1 MDTTQRINSMLSILY
16 ISGLNK
22 KRRKYDGER
31 IKNTIIFKSLKKKY
45 KVSLI
50 NLSVFKII
58 NTVRIFLN
66 ALFLK
71 RRYDYVVISKDPHG
85 ANIIHKLLKL
95 AKYPSNKIVYFEIG
109 PFLYDRILNGSIKIE
124 TFASDKMI
132 VVETPSMKKELE
144 SLGFNNI
151 DVFPNFKPE
160 VEIDFLEKKYPMNIL
175 ELVFLSRIEEK
186 KGLYDLIETLA
197 LLNSKEIRF
206 RLSIYGRIQSKEDAD
221 RLHQYLTKYNF
232 LEYKGKL
239 DVGSADSYRELS
251 KYDLHTFPTKYTEG
265 FPGSLI
271 DFFIAGV
278 PTISSSFA
286 RAHEILSENDS
297 IIYEQFDNDD
307 LYHKLEYIYH
317 HQELLNKLRKKSFE
331 KRKQYSVASFEN
343 YLDEIL

>member
-1 MDTTQRINSMLSILY
+1 MLSILY

-31 IKNTIIFKSLKKKY
+31 IKNTIIFKTIKKKY
-45 KVSLI
+45 NVSLI
-50 NLSVFKII
+50 NLSIFKVI
-58 NTVRIFLN
+58 NTIRIFLN
-66 ALFLK
+66 GLFLK
-71 RRYDYVVISKDPHG
+71 RKYDYIVISKDPHG

-95 AKYPSNKIVYFEIG
+95 AKYPSNKIIYFEIG

-124 TFASDKMI
+124 TFINDKLI

-160 VEIDFLEKKYPMNIL
+160 VQIDFLKKKYPTNVL

-186 KGLYDLIETLA
+186 KGLYDLIDTLA
-197 LLNSKEIRF
+197 LLNSKVVRF
-206 RLSIYGRIQSKEDAD
+206 RLSIYGRIQSKEDAN
-221 RLHQYLTKYNF
+221 RLNEYLKKYSF

-239 DVGSADSYRELS
+239 DVGSKNSYIELS
-251 KYDLHTFPTKYTEG
+251 NYDLHTFPTQYTEG

-286 RAHEILSENDS
+286 RAHEILSQNDS
-297 IIYEQFDNDD
+297 IIYKQFDNKD
-307 LYHKLEYIYH
+307 LYNKLEYIYQ
-317 HQELLNKLRKKSFE
+317 HQELLIKLRKNSFE
-331 KRKQYSVASFEN
+331 KRKQYSVTSFEN